1 MVLPV
6 PRSVALRLAAL
17 PFLLLAPDVARSSLI
32 GQTVGV
38 LLTDGGTLSDFQKVV
53 VSSSGPEITPGDG
66 TLIGGV
72 LLPTESVG
80 VGAQSITLDLEE
92 GAPGGGGATGY
103 SPGTHFTFSNL
114 VFLGQPTEIVGIN
127 VTSANLT
134 NVAGITFTGNSVT
147 VPVDALKIGDI
158 PGIDVGSL
166 TISLETMVVP
176 EPATGALVIAG
187 FVVLGCMSRGRERA
201 R

>member
-6 PRSVALRLAAL
+6 PKSLAVAAAAAL
-17 PFLLLAPDVARSSLI
+17 VFLAPNLAQSTLI

-38 LLTDGGTLSDFQKVV
+38 DLTDGGTLSLSQSVV
-53 VSSSGPEITPGDG
+53 VVSSGPEIKPGDG
-66 TLIGGV
+66 SPIGGA
-72 LLPTESVG
+72 LLPTESVDIA
-80 VGAQSITLDLEE
+80 AQSITVSLEE
-92 GAPGGGGATGY
+92 GAPGGATGY
-103 SPGTHFTFSNL
+103 PKGTNFTFSNL
-114 VFLGQPTEIVGIN
+114 VFFDEPTEIVGIN

-187 FVVLGCMSRGRERA
+187 FVVLGCMSRGREHA